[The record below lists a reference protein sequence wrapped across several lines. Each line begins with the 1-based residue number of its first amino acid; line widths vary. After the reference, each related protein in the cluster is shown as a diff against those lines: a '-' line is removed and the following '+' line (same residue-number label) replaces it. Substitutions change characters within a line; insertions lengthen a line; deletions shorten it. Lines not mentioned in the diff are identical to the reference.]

1 MYSAKVLDHF
11 HHPRNAGELQDST
24 VAIEATNPVCGDLLR
39 LWVAVKDGRVTGVK
53 FKVEGCIPAVACASW
68 LTERMTGRPLS
79 ELASVTPAEIEAA
92 LDGLPQAS
100 RHASAL
106 ASDGLK
112 QVLAT
117 LGELEK

>member
-11 HHPRNAGELQDST
+11 HHPRNAGEIQDAS
-24 VAIEATNPVCGDLLR
+24 VAIEATNPVCGDLLK
-39 LWVAVKDGRVTGVK
+39 LWVVVADGRVAAVK

-79 ELASVTPAEIEAA
+79 ELGSVTPAEIEGA

-112 QVLAT
+112 RVLET
-117 LGELEK
+117 LAEL